1 MFDGGN
7 VAEWAALLVRFIHLV
22 TGIMWIGSSFYFI
35 WLDSAFVPPEQP
47 RPNVDGEVFMVH
59 GGFYY
64 QVEKKK
70 IAPGS
75 LPKTLHWFK
84 WEATFTWLTG
94 FLLLVLVYY
103 LTGGVYLIDPRVS
116 SLTTGQASHLGMAL
130 IFGGWLA
137 YDLLWRSPLG
147 TRVPLLASLLSIGL
161 AGAAVWLTTHT
172 LSGRAA
178 YIHIGALFGTLM
190 VLNVWVHILPAQRKM
205 LAQAQAGQTPDYSL
219 GLKGKRRSVHN
230 TYMTFPVLFIML
242 SNHFPST
249 YNHPQNWFV
258 LILIIV
264 AGALSRHVMVTKVA
278 AERFLAIPAA
288 ATLFLLMYL
297 TGPGAKAAE
306 LRKLAAGP
314 SVSFASVRG
323 ILAERC
329 LPCHSE
335 HPTDDIFKVAPNGA
349 MFDTPARV
357 AQSAA
362 KIHERVYVL
371 RNMPLAN
378 KTHLTDDERTLI
390 GRWFAQGAKTA
401 D

>member
-1 MFDGGN
+1 MFD
-7 VAEWAALLVRFIHLV
+7 VSHLQEWANLLVRFIHLV

-35 WLDSAFVPPEQP
+35 WLDSAFEPPASP

-70 IAPGS
+70 IAPGD
-75 LPKTLHWFK
+75 LPTTLHWFK
-84 WEATFTWLTG
+84 WEATFTWITG
-94 FLLLVLVYY
+94 FLLLALVYY
-103 LTGGVYLIDPRVS
+103 LTGGVYLVDPQIS
-116 SLTTGQASHLGMAL
+116 SISPGQASLLGIGLL
-130 IFGGWLA
+130 IGGWLL
-137 YDLLWRSPLG
+137 YDLLWRSPLAK
-147 TRVPLLASLLSIGL
+147 RSLLASTLSIAL
-161 AGAAVWLTTHT
+161 AGGAVWLTTHT

-190 VLNVWVHILPAQRKM
+190 VLNVWVHILPAQKKM
-205 LAQAQAGQTPDYSL
+205 LAQAQAGQTPDYSI
-219 GLKGKRRSVHN
+219 GLKGKKRSVHN

-249 YNHPQNWFV
+249 YSHPQNWLV

-264 AGALSRHVMVTKVA
+264 AGALFRHVMVTKVPAQRWLA
-278 AERFLAIPAA
+278 APAA
-288 ATLFLLMYL
+288 ATIFLLMYL

-306 LRKLAAGP
+306 FAKLAEGP
-314 SVSFASVRG
+314 KVPFATVRS
-323 ILAERC
+323 ILSERC

-335 HPTDDIFKVAPNGA
+335 HPTDDVFKVAPSGA
-349 MFDTPARV
+349 MFDTPERV
-357 AQSAA
+357 ALAA
-362 KIHERVYVL
+362 KKIHERVFVL

-378 KTHLTDDERTLI
+378 KTHLTDEERTLL
-390 GRWFAQGAKTA
+390 GRWFAQGGKTT